1 MLQFNASFLT
11 IFSIFVEKLSPFYTM
26 SKQVS
31 VRFAPSPTGPL
42 HIGGVRTALY
52 NYLFAKKHQG
62 RFIVRIEDTDQARF
76 IPGTEEYIF
85 NTLQWLGIEADEDPL
100 QGGPFGPYRQ
110 SERKEQYKE
119 YALRL
124 VEEGKAYYAFD
135 TPEELEAM
143 RKRLKATRV
152 VTPQYNAI
160 SRGMMKNSLT
170 LPREEVEAR
179 LRSGAPYVIRIK
191 MPHKEEIRLY
201 DLVRGWVKVAAAT
214 LDDKV
219 LMKSDGM
226 PTYHLAHVVDDHLM
240 KITHVIRGEE
250 WLPSAPMHVLLHR
263 YLGWEETMPQFA
275 HLPLLLKPDGKGK
288 LSKRDAEKHGFP
300 LFPLT
305 WKDPHTG
312 EITPGFREEG
322 YFPEA
327 LCNFLALLG
336 WSPGRAQEVFSKEE
350 LINAFSIERIGKAG
364 VKFDIHKAQWFNQ
377 QYLKA
382 KPDHAIA
389 QYLVDALKEN
399 NITCTQESALQVCR
413 LMKERAVF
421 PQDLWQKGR
430 YFFIAPEVYDEKVVQ
445 TKWNKEVGEV
455 IQAFAEAIQVLGDFQ
470 ADQIKAVLMEL
481 IKAKPMKI
489 GQVMPVIRV
498 ALTGLST
505 GPDLMQIIEIIGKEE
520 TSRRIQI
527 ALEKLGTQE
536 YLSS

>member
-1 MLQFNASFLT
+1 MH
-11 IFSIFVEKLSPFYTM
+11 
-26 SKQVS
+26 KQVS

-52 NYLFAKKHQG
+52 NYLFAQKHQG

-85 NTLQWLGIEADEDPL
+85 NTLQWLGIEPDEDPL
-100 QGGPFGPYRQ
+100 RGGSLGPYRQ
-110 SERKEQYKE
+110 SERKEKYKA

-135 TPEELEAM
+135 TSEELAAM
-143 RKRLKATRV
+143 RKRLKAARI

-160 SRGMMKNSLT
+160 SRGMMKNALT

-191 MPHKEEIRLY
+191 VPRKEEVRLY
-201 DLVRGWVKVAAAT
+201 DLIRGWVKVVAAT

-219 LMKSDGM
+219 LIKSDGM

-250 WLPSAPMHVLLHR
+250 WLPSTPIHVLLYR
-263 YLGWEETMPQFA
+263 YLGWGETMPQFA
-275 HLPLLLKPDGKGK
+275 HLPLLLKPDGNGK
-288 LSKRDAEKHGFP
+288 LSKREAVQHGFP

-305 WKDPHTG
+305 WKDPYTG
-312 EITPGFREEG
+312 EVTQGFREAG

-336 WSPGRAQEVFSKEE
+336 WSSGRAQEVLSREE
-350 LINAFSIERIGKAG
+350 LIHAFSIESIGKAG

-382 KPDHAIA
+382 KPDHTIVH
-389 QYLVDALKEN
+389 YLTDALTKN
-399 NITCTQESALQVCR
+399 HITYTQKSALQACR
-413 LMKERAVF
+413 LMKERVVF
-421 PQDLWQKGR
+421 PQDLWHKSQ
-430 YFFIAPEVYDEKVVQ
+430 YFFIAPQVYDEKVVQ
-445 TKWNKEVGEV
+445 TKWNQEVGE
-455 IQAFAEAIQVLGDFQ
+455 IMQAFAEALQVLDDFRT
-470 ADQIKAVLMEL
+470 DKIKAVLMAL
-481 IKAKPMKI
+481 IKAKPMKV

-498 ALTGLST
+498 ALTGIRT
-505 GPDLMQIIEIIGKEE
+505 GPDLMQVIEMIGKEE
-520 TSRRIQI
+520 TVQRVQT
-527 ALEKLGTQE
+527 ALKKLGTRE
-536 YLSS
+536 NLHSRSCITRAK